1 MKLMIMGHARHGKD
15 TVCEILR
22 DTYGFTF
29 ESSSMAA
36 ARYAIYPVLKDLIGY
51 QTLEECYNDRY
62 NHRALWFELIKAY
75 NHRDGARLGRT
86 IFADH
91 DIYCGTRNEAEF
103 MAIKEENLF
112 DCSVWV
118 DAGKRVPAETTSS
131 CTVSCEMADMLVDNN
146 GSLQDLRWEVAG
158 LVKILRDWRG

>member
-1 MKLMIMGHARHGKD
+1 VKLMIMDHARHGKD

-29 ESSSMAA
+29 ESSSMA
-36 ARYAIYPVLKDLIGY
+36 
-51 QTLEECYNDRY
+51 
-62 NHRALWFELIKAY
+62 
-75 NHRDGARLGRT
+75 
-86 IFADH
+86 
-91 DIYCGTRNEAEF
+91 
-103 MAIKEENLF
+103 
-112 DCSVWV
+112 